1 MIERTFAEKIE
12 ISPRELESELWEMD
26 SVQQTDFL
34 LALSQ
39 RYSNEFA
46 KVVMQYEYLKDSV
59 ASELSLEER
68 ATIIYMLKTL
78 IDYLEVK
85 RK

>member
-46 KVVMQYEYLKDSV
+46 QVVMQYEYLKDSM
-59 ASELSLEER
+59 ASELSDAER
-68 ATIIYMLKTL
+68 VKIIDMLKTL
-78 IDYLEVK
+78 VDYLEVESK
-85 RK
+85 